1 MERRIKHLRSPR
13 CIDRPTMRRLATDE
27 DGAAYTL
34 SYVMVIPVYAL
45 LMCMI
50 IESVL
55 MMTAKLGTVYAAFA
69 AVRTATV
76 WSSATTWEKAQE
88 KAQHAATKAMTPF
101 SSGTHGGIEKAA
113 NADAIAY
120 ETAYHAYAKTPIAD
134 KFLLNKY
141 GYAQEHVKVEIN
153 GPPTD
158 ATAPITAKVTY
169 EFPFNVPGIARLFGK
184 KGNDGKFYFRL
195 TSEATLDNEAPQDN
209 QKTIGIGYGILE

>member
-1 MERRIKHLRSPR
+1 
-13 CIDRPTMRRLATDE
+13 MRRLATDE

-50 IESVL
+50 VESVL

-76 WSSATTWEKAQE
+76 WSSATSWEKATA
-88 KAQHAATKAMTPF
+88 KAQHAAVSAMTPF
-101 SSGTHGGIEKAA
+101 ASGTHGGGEKAT

-120 ETAYHAYAKTPIAD
+120 EGAYHAFAKAPISD
-134 KFLLNKY
+134 KFLRNKY
-141 GYAQEHVKVEIN
+141 GYAQEHVKVEID

-169 EFPFNVPGIARLFGK
+169 EFPFNVPGIARIFGK

>member
-1 MERRIKHLRSPR
+1 MPQL
-13 CIDRPTMRRLATDE
+13 IDRPTMRRLAVDE
-27 DGAAYTL
+27 DGAAYTI

-45 LMCMI
+45 LICMI

-55 MMTAKLGTVYAAFA
+55 MLTAKLGTVYASFA

-88 KAQHAATKAMTPF
+88 KAKRAATKAMAPF
-101 SSGTHGGIEKAA
+101 ASGTHGGIEKAA
-113 NADAIAY
+113 TAEAVSFDA
-120 ETAYHAYAKTPIAD
+120 AYHAYVKSPISD

-141 GYAQEHVKVEIN
+141 GYAQEHVKVEID

-169 EFPFNVPGIARLFGK
+169 EFPFNIPGIARLFGK
-184 KGNDGKFYFRL
+184 RGNDGKFYFPL
-195 TSEATLDNEAPQDN
+195 TSEATLDNEAPQDGR
-209 QKTIGIGYGILE
+209 KTIGIGYGILE

>member
-1 MERRIKHLRSPR
+1 MNRSVKHLRRPR
-13 CIDRPTMRRLATDE
+13 RIDRPTMRRLAIDE
-27 DGAAYTL
+27 DGAAYTI
-34 SYVMVIPVYAL
+34 SYVMVIPLYAL
-45 LMCMI
+45 LICMI

-76 WSSATTWEKAQE
+76 WSSATTWEKAE
-88 KAQHAATKAMTPF
+88 KKAKLAATKAMTPF
-101 SSGTHGGIEKAA
+101 ASGTQGGIEKAA
-113 NADAIAY
+113 NAEAISY
-120 ETAYHAYAKTPIAD
+120 EAAYHVYAKKPISD

-141 GYAQEHVKVEIN
+141 GYAQEHVKVQID

-184 KGNDGKFYFRL
+184 RGADGKMYFPI
-195 TSEATLDNEAPQDN
+195 TSEATLDNEAPQDGR
-209 QKTIGIGYGILE
+209 KTIGIGYGILE